1 MARGEV
7 TIEEQAMNAENL
19 TFGDERLGV
28 IFYTRT
34 VEDKERTLAEGRKC
48 FRDREYVKILIPGD
62 RHNFIDRP
70 VQKTGVL
77 PTDDTLR
84 FAQQYARFKA
94 QAEQKAHDGTPLS
107 LWPQM
112 SAALAEELKYI
123 NIFTVEQLAELADTY
138 VAKVPLGHQW
148 KAKAREFVAAQK
160 DASVVNKLQ
169 SELAERDAKIAT
181 QEAAIKDQAARIAAL
196 EKKLK

>member
-1 MARGEV
+1 MRGEV

-19 TFGDERLGV
+19 TFGDDRLGV
-28 IFYTRT
+28 LFYVRT
-34 VEDKERTLAEGRKC
+34 VEDRERSLAEGRKC
-48 FRDREYVKILIPGD
+48 FKDREYIKILIPGD

-70 VQKTGVL
+70 VQRTGTL
-77 PTDDTLR
+77 PTDDTMR

-94 QAEQKAHDGTPLS
+94 QQDQSAHDGTPLT

-112 SAALAEELKYI
+112 SQALAEELRHI
-123 NIFTVEQLAELADTY
+123 NIFTVEQLATLADTY

-148 KAKAREFVAAQK
+148 KAKAQEFVASQK

-196 EKKLK
+196 EKRLK